1 MAKSNNEHQGAIE
14 EVESVLS
21 KTEQYIEENQKSLTI
36 ILAVIFVL
44 FGGYYGYKKLY
55 LAPKEKEAREQ
66 MFVAENYFET
76 DSFRLAIVGDGNN
89 YGFEDI
95 ADEYGLTKSA
105 NLANYYIGISNLRK
119 GDYDA
124 AIDALK
130 DFDANDEIVAA
141 ISLGAIG
148 DAYSEMQDYDKAIDY
163 YKQASAY
170 SDNQF
175 SAPVYLMKLGI
186 LYENQQDFNKAL
198 EAYEKIQQ
206 NYAGSSEGRNIEKY
220 ITRVNLKIKG

>member
-1 MAKSNNEHQGAIE
+1 MAKSKNEHHTGIE

-36 ILAVIFVL
+36 ILVVIFVL

-55 LAPKEKEAREQ
+55 LTPKEKEAREQ
-66 MFVAENYFET
+66 MFVAEDYFEI
-76 DSFRLAIVGDGNN
+76 DSFRLAIMGDGNN

-95 ADEYGLTKSA
+95 KDEYGLTKSA
-105 NLANYYIGISNLRK
+105 NLSNYYIGISNLRK
-119 GDYDA
+119 GNFDE

-148 DAYSEMQDYDKAIDY
+148 DAYSEMEDYDKAIDY

-175 SAPVYLMKLGI
+175 SKPIYLMKLGI
-186 LYENQQDFNKAL
+186 LYENQQEYPKAL
-198 EAYEKIQQ
+198 EAYETIQKDYI
-206 NYAGSSEGRNIEKY
+206 NSSEGRNIEKY
-220 ITRVNLKIKG
+220 ITRVKLKIEG